1 MKHIGL
7 SGANDPFIAKHSSQ
21 RGSLSGSQASFER
34 SAALFAPKPLA
45 ASIKGDDDMFG
56 DEDEDMFAANPATDQ
71 PSDQPSD
78 QAADGSKQRTE
89 NPVGGVAAVSSA
101 VASEVEVG
109 EGRGA
114 GERSAAA
121 STAVAGPEVAS
132 QQLHDRGSEAVDYS
146 SWPIKELRRFLIE
159 RGQVTPSYTLALILR

>member
-71 PSDQPSD
+71 PSDQ
-78 QAADGSKQRTE
+78 AADGSKQRTE

-114 GERSAAA
+114 GEMSAAA
-121 STAVAGPEVAS
+121 STAVAGAEVAS

-159 RGQVTPSYTLALILR
+159 RGQVTPSYTLILR